1 LIEVFT
7 GQWAA
12 ACCERLNQRDAY
24 RTAAAT
30 WEGAIVLVMS
40 ADPAAGVAG
49 DRAVYIDA
57 HRGACRGAHVA
68 SDDEMG
74 SAPFVLRADPA
85 TWKRLLDRQ
94 IEPVSAVMMGKLK
107 LVRGPLMVIA
117 RHAAAAREMIAAAA
131 DVGGVFPAA

>member
-1 LIEVFT
+1 MIEVFT
-7 GQWAA
+7 HEWAA
-12 ACCERLNQRDAY
+12 ACCQRLNERDAY

-30 WEGAIVLVMS
+30 WEGAMVLVMS
-40 ADPAAGVAG
+40 ADPGAGVES

-57 HRGACRGAHVA
+57 HRGACRGAFVA
-68 SDDEMG
+68 SGEEAE

-107 LVRGPLMVIA
+107 LVRGSLMVIA
-117 RHAAAAREMIAAAA
+117 KHAAAAKEMIAAAA
-131 DVGGVFPAA
+131 DVGGAFPAR